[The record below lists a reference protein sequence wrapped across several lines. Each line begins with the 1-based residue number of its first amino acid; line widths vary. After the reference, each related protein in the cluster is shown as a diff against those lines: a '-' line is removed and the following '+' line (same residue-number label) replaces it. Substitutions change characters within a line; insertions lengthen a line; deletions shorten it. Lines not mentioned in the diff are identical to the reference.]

1 MGWLKSLLRTLNVW
15 LLPETALMAGAVAF
29 LRFADRATVAGF
41 AQFYPYAVY
50 GAGLL
55 LAWRFQRSRLFFSM
69 LLLALASF
77 ALLRTAAAGPHG
89 ALAWRVT
96 YQSVAVLLPLD
107 LAALALFGERGVL
120 TRAGVLRFV
129 AIAAEVALVVE
140 LVRRVPARAAAILQ
154 FKLLPGVLFHWT
166 RLGQLALAA
175 LAAAVTLLAMR
186 LLFREG
192 RIARPALWGLACV
205 FLALQ
210 APRNTS
216 AVSFW
221 LATAALIFVVAV
233 LEANYFMAYQDG
245 LTGLPARRALNEAL
259 LKIGESY
266 AVAMADVDRFK
277 QFNDNYGHDIGDQV
291 LRMVGAK
298 LAQVGGGGRAFR
310 YGGEEFALLFPG
322 KSAEEVLPF
331 LQEVRKAVEETSF
344 TIRGRGRPRKKPE
357 SPRTTRATRRSVTIT
372 VSIGVAER
380 NGRQHSPDLVVKAAD
395 KALYRAKEAGR
406 NRVET

>member
-1 MGWLKSLLRTLNVW
+1 VGRLKSLLRTLNVW

-96 YQSVAVLLPLD
+96 YQSIAVLLPLD
-107 LAALALFGERGVL
+107 LAALALLGERGVL

-129 AIAAEVALVVE
+129 AIAAEVALVVT
-140 LVRRVPARAAAILQ
+140 LLRRVPAHAAAILQ
-154 FKLLPGVLFHWT
+154 FKLLPGVLFRWT
-166 RLGQLALAA
+166 PLGQLALAA
-175 LAAAVTLLAMR
+175 LAAAVVLLAMR

-205 FLALQ
+205 LLALQ
-210 APRNTS
+210 APRNTT

-221 LATAALIFVVAV
+221 FATAALIFVVAV

-259 LKIGESY
+259 LKVGENY

-298 LAQVGGGGRAFR
+298 LAQIGGGGRAFR

-322 KSAEEVLPF
+322 KSAEEALPF

-357 SPRTTRATRRSVTIT
+357 SPRNTRATRRSVTIT

-395 KALYRAKEAGR
+395 KALYRAKEGGR